1 MPGLQHSAFKG
12 VHELL
17 TNESE
22 RPHQEDI
29 DDDLEGEQ
37 ETLAE
42 LTSDEITTERL
53 KTRRDSGGSLWV
65 RPPRG
70 LLRRPTMATKGFFF
84 KFLRLASKTPII
96 ACFIGLGNNV
106 SLSSSRTS

>member
-17 TNESE
+17 TNKSE

-53 KTRRDSGGSLWV
+53 KRQWQESVDEAFQGVTEKTNDGYQR
-65 RPPRG
+65 
-70 LLRRPTMATKGFFF
+70 FFF